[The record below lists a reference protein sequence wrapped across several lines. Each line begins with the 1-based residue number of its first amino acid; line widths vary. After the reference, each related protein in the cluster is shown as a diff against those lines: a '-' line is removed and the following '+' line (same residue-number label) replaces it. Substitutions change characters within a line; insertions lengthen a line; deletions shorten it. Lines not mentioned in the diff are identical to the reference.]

1 MNIIKK
7 RKFIMNTLAHAMFA
21 TAIVMALL
29 IGAVSGCGSSADDG
43 SVLQNIPQYPNA
55 TEGESMEQSIGGG
68 FIGGSMQQ
76 YTTTDPFDE
85 VVNFYAEAL
94 IGYDTEILT
103 NESQLGRQ
111 TAISI
116 PQKRGMVS
124 IAIQEFTEDETVNI
138 TFMAVGD

>member
-1 MNIIKK
+1 
-7 RKFIMNTLAHAMFA
+7 MNTVSHAMFA

-29 IGAVSGCGSSADDG
+29 IGAVSGCGSSAEDG
-43 SVLQNIPQYPNA
+43 SALQTIPQYPNA
-55 TEGESMEQSIGGG
+55 TKGESMEQSIAGG

-76 YTTTDPFDE
+76 YTTTDTFDE
-85 VVNFYAEAL
+85 VVDFYAEAL
-94 IGYDTEILT
+94 IGHDTEILS

-124 IAIQEFTEDETVNI
+124 IAIQEFTEEETVNI